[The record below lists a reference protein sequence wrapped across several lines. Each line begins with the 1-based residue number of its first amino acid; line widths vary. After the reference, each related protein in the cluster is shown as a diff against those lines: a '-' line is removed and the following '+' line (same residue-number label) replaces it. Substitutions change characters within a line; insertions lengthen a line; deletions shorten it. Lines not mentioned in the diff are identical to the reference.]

1 MKVVA
6 LEGDP
11 CVLPNKDAYEWYM
24 EFRESVP
31 NWKNEVTIE
40 SLEKACE
47 FDPVSLIHLMAPTAL
62 LLIPG
67 EYDNVI
73 PIEAV
78 KETYEKARE
87 PKAFS
92 VLPITHFA
100 VYKDPWLSKA
110 ADLAIDW
117 FQEHLF

>member
-1 MKVVA
+1 
-6 LEGDP
+6 
-11 CVLPNKDAYEWYM
+11 
-24 EFRESVP
+24 
-31 NWKNEVTIE
+31 
-40 SLEKACE
+40 
-47 FDPVSLIHLMAPTAL
+47 
-62 LLIPG
+62 
-67 EYDNVI
+67 VI

-87 PKAFS
+87 PKALS

-100 VYKDPWLSKA
+100 LYKDPWLSKA